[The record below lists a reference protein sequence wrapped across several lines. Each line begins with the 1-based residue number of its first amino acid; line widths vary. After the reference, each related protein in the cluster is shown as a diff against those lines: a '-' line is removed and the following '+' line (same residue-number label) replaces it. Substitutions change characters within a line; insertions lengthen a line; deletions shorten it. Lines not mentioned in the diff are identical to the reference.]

1 MNSIENFE
9 VIGKRGFYRPVGK
22 VSFEAGVEM
31 IARVMRHARSLGLE
45 SLLVNTLGLTG
56 ITPPTIFGR
65 HSLAVQWA
73 EAAGPHLHVAL
84 VAREELIDPERIG
97 VIMAQNRGVSGN
109 VFTQEPPAI
118 AWLDSRHPNPVD

>member
-9 VIGKRGFYRPVGK
+9 VVGKRGFYRPVGK
-22 VSFEAGVEM
+22 VSFEAAVDRVS
-31 IARVMRHARSLGLE
+31 AVMRQAREMGLE
-45 SLLVNTLGLTG
+45 SLLINTLGFTG
-56 ITPPTIFGR
+56 ISPPTIFGR
-65 HSLAVQWA
+65 HSLAVKWA

-109 VFTQEPPAI
+109 VFTTEA
-118 AWLDSRHPNPVD
+118 AALSWLNARHDNNKA